1 MAVREGVTNVTN
13 YKQKTWNAQK
23 RVNNP
28 DKNRGSEVEAVSDY
42 LPKYY
47 TYYNAVAPLLVIN
60 LAESVFTTGMV
71 THWAIFK

>member
-1 MAVREGVTNVTN
+1 MAAREGVTNVTN

-28 DKNRGSEVEAVSDY
+28 DKNRGSEVEVVSDY

-47 TYYNAVAPLLVIN
+47 TILMRWRHY
-60 LAESVFTTGMV
+60 
-71 THWAIFK
+71 

>member
-28 DKNRGSEVEAVSDY
+28 DKNRGGGQW
-42 LPKYY
+42 LPTSKYY
-47 TYYNAVAPLLVIN
+47 TINAVAPLLVIN